1 MTGRTKPKTL
11 RRNLVF
17 KSNSNHVQI
26 TLLTTVG
33 ADQCQSSPQ
42 TKETMNHKDVKYGI
56 LLTREQLDF
65 LKDDHQGFHRMKA
78 LDTFLSLA
86 AIEPFHYEK
95 KNFSADLGIGQF
107 AISKV
112 ELAELWHCD
121 RKTVQKMIDLFNE
134 VGILTSVANNRT
146 TIHTIHCISSWL
158 VDGQQAPIRN
168 PHYMRT
174 PPYRFRRQEMK
185 ASAPVMQPIVPD
197 EANNTS
203 LYIGRGAGGTGCGD
217 NGKQNV
223 VTSEPVKGEVPA
235 DQANATSTSFGDNG
249 NSHPQS
255 QTSNNPVLSLADAND
270 DEREKNMLPP
280 YEGDGQ
286 LPEDYLEPLDEH
298 YSNLPPEADETHVT
312 SNNTTLCD
320 TSNILNSLQ
329 GIDEDEGSTNPLV
342 SQTPNIVA
350 ADAFDN
356 AESALYGSD

>member
-1 MTGRTKPKTL
+1 MKYKY
-11 RRNLVF
+11 
-17 KSNSNHVQI
+17 
-26 TLLTTVG
+26 
-33 ADQCQSSPQ
+33 
-42 TKETMNHKDVKYGI
+42 VKYGI

-65 LKDDHQGFHRMKA
+65 LKDDNQGFHRMKA
-78 LDTFLSLA
+78 FDTFLSLA

-121 RKTVQKMIDLFNE
+121 RKTAQKMIDLFNE

-146 TIHTIHCISSWL
+146 TIHTIHCLAFWF
-158 VDGQQAPIRN
+158 VDGQDAPIRN
-168 PHYMRT
+168 PHYQRNPVT
-174 PPYRFRRQEMK
+174 PKLAVQGN
-185 ASAPVMQPIVPD
+185 AS
-197 EANNTS
+197 
-203 LYIGRGAGGTGCGD
+203 
-217 NGKQNV
+217 
-223 VTSEPVKGEVPA
+223 
-235 DQANATSTSFGDNG
+235 STSSNDNG

-255 QTSNNPVLSLADAND
+255 LISSNPVSSMADAKD
-270 DEREKNMLPP
+270 DEREENKLSP
-280 YEGDGQ
+280 YGEDGQ
-286 LPEDYLEPLDEH
+286 LPEDYLVQLDEH
-298 YSNLPPEADETHVT
+298 YAKLPPEVDETHVT

-350 ADAFDN
+350 ADAFDI